1 MYRWGEKKSL
11 LPCNL
16 FEIGKTNMGDGADI
30 EFLLFL
36 LISTVEKALTA
47 TFLPLNYV
55 Y

>member
-30 EFLLFL
+30 EFLLFKMYMVNRCGPWL
-36 LISTVEKALTA
+36 L
-47 TFLPLNYV
+47 
-55 Y
+55 